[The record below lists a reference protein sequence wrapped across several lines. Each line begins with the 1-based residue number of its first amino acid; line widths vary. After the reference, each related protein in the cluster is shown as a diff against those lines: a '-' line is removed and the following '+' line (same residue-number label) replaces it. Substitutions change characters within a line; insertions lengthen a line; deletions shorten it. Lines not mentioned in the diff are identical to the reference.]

1 VGQWG
6 AKIDC
11 WTEAMQMFSMKLNNL
26 PALISRVILALF
38 FIPGGIW
45 HFTKD
50 PAVYR
55 NRFIDD
61 MAATNYMWQ
70 FVGVMLLVS
79 GIGLFIRPV
88 HLIAI
93 LMALPLSANILL
105 FHMRYL
111 EGGGLWVGII
121 VFLTNIYLVWHY
133 RSHFLKLYNPN
144 D

>member
-1 VGQWG
+1 
-6 AKIDC
+6 
-11 WTEAMQMFSMKLNNL
+11 MFSMKARNL
-26 PALISRVILALF
+26 PALISKVILAF
-38 FIPGGIW
+38 FFVLGGIW

-50 PAVYR
+50 PAVYK
-55 NRFIDD
+55 NQFIND

-70 FVGVMLLVS
+70 FVGVMLVIA
-79 GIGLFIRPV
+79 GIGLFIQPV

-105 FHMRYL
+105 FHIRYA
-111 EGGGLWVGII
+111 EQGGLVVGFV
-121 VFLTNIYLVWHY
+121 VFATNIYLLWHY